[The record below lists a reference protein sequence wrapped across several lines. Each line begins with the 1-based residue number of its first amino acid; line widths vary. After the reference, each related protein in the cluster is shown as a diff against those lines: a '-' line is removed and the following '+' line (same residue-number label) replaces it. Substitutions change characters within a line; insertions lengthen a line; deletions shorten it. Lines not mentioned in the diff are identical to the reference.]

1 MKAIGII
8 IIAVFFTL
16 VLGETKVK
24 GQTVA
29 IGHVF
34 AEVVESVSASSAA
47 IHDFELSKTAD
58 LATTEENL
66 SEKLNLGAITINTGR
81 NITCNIVL
89 TPASLSD
96 AEGNSFT
103 IDTDV
108 KNEMLSAPVSSNG
121 IQTIRLGA
129 TPNISQDQASGFY
142 EGSYSVIF
150 AYN

>member
-1 MKAIGII
+1 MKAAGIL
-8 IIAVFFTL
+8 IIALFFIITL
-16 VLGETKVK
+16 GSTKVK

-47 IHDFELSKTAD
+47 ITDFEFSKSEHTISNDLS
-58 LATTEENL
+58 TE
-66 SEKLNLGAITINTGR
+66 SLNLGAITINTGR

-96 AEGNSFT
+96 DEGNSFT
-103 IDTDV
+103 IDPTV
-108 KNEMLSAPVSSNG
+108 KNGLLSSSTTPNG
-121 IQTIRLGA
+121 IQTIQLGA
-129 TPNISQDQASGFY
+129 APRISDSQASGAY
-142 EGSYSVIF
+142 EGSYTVIF